1 MLFYSKTTNGFYDDS
16 IHAIESIPAD
26 RVTISR
32 EDHRLMMDG
41 QAAGRTWQAQ
51 TDGRPALADRPLPT
65 PDERRAILAGHAQRA
80 LAKTDLA
87 ILRAY
92 EQGRPVPAPLA
103 DYREALRDVVRGKS
117 TVLPTL

>member
-26 RVTISR
+26 RVAISR

-41 QAAGRTWQAQ
+41 QAAGRTWRP
-51 TDGRPALADRPLPT
+51 TEDGRPALADRPLPT
-65 PDERRAILAGHAQRA
+65 PEERGRILAGHAQRA
-80 LAKTDLA
+80 LAKTDID

-92 EQGRPVPAPLA
+92 EQGRPVPGPLA
-103 DYREALRDVVRGKS
+103 AYREALRDVVRGKS
-117 TVLPTL
+117 TQLPTL